1 MLCCR
6 QVPGE
11 VVPSIAHLQ
20 DEGPEERPS
29 LVDCLLFLRGSE
41 EVCSRAASSHPC
53 NSLWSYISTL
63 TRSCCDIVMA
73 STSVRKIWVA

>member
-1 MLCCR
+1 MFCCR

-29 LVDCLLFLRGSE
+29 LVDCLLFLKGSE
-41 EVCSRAASSHPC
+41 EVQ
-53 NSLWSYISTL
+53 
-63 TRSCCDIVMA
+63 
-73 STSVRKIWVA
+73 